1 MKVTGDKTINK
12 KVLLIFA
19 GLFGLILGGEQ
30 ILPLLEEL
38 GMLAFEWVHKSL
50 DFLYEDII
58 GLEDE
63 AAKKASAWSGF
74 LLLIGLIV
82 WGCIKLYH
90 QFQRMKAAMPQW
102 WAETKAGLGGW
113 WAALLW
119 LQRVVFV
126 ILLIALVGVVAVII

>member
-1 MKVTGDKTINK
+1 MKATGDKTINK

-19 GLFGLILGGEQ
+19 GLFVLVLGGEQ
-30 ILPLLEEL
+30 MLPLLEEL

-63 AAKKASAWSGF
+63 VAKKASAWSGF

-82 WGCIKLYH
+82 WGCIKLYQ
-90 QFQRMKAAMPQW
+90 QFQRMKSAMPQW
-102 WAETKAGLGGW
+102 WAETKAGLGCW
-113 WAALLW
+113 WTALPG
-119 LQRVVFV
+119 LQKVVFM
-126 ILLIALVGVVAVII
+126 ILLIALVGVMAVII